1 MVKRKIY
8 DDNNASIMPRWDI
21 MTETNGTWNNR
32 IFSRKLF
39 FFEAFYMKTHM
50 IFYSN
55 GTIYP
60 AVILSSVL
68 K

>member
-1 MVKRKIY
+1 
-8 DDNNASIMPRWDI
+8 MPRWDI